1 MNESGFSYYN
11 AYSDLTNDS
20 GRFFACFSDVV
31 TENSANAKPTLSQIA
46 SFAVDYMEENYP
58 DGYFLMIEGAKIDKR
73 SHNGSGR
80 NITEMMKEVV
90 EFSNAIE
97 AVEER
102 ISGKYALIVTAD
114 HETGGLQKAENKSE
128 LTNSLYSANDHT
140 DAYVPLYFKAILNQ
154 TPSILKKDV
163 ILNTEV
169 FSLCK
174 SLLAI

>member
-1 MNESGFSYYN
+1 
-11 AYSDLTNDS
+11 
-20 GRFFACFSDVV
+20 
-31 TENSANAKPTLSQIA
+31 
-46 SFAVDYMEENYP
+46 
-58 DGYFLMIEGAKIDKR
+58 MIEGAKIDKR

-97 AVEER
+97 AVEEH
-102 ISGKYALIVTAD
+102 ISVKYALIVTAY

>member
-1 MNESGFSYYN
+1 MKVYKNEKQKVRKRKLSSY
-11 AYSDLTNDS
+11 
-20 GRFFACFSDVV
+20 
-31 TENSANAKPTLSQIA
+31 
-46 SFAVDYMEENYP
+46 
-58 DGYFLMIEGAKIDKR
+58 
-73 SHNGSGR
+73 
-80 NITEMMKEVV
+80 
-90 EFSNAIE
+90 
-97 AVEER
+97 
-102 ISGKYALIVTAD
+102 
-114 HETGGLQKAENKSE
+114 ETGGLQKAENKSE